1 MLQKKW
7 YFSKTVWINI
17 FAMASIYLQMEFG
30 FLFSPELQTAALSLI
45 NLWLRKTTK
54 EEIVW

>member
-1 MLQKKW
+1 MQKKW
-7 YFSKTVWINI
+7 YYSKTIWLNI

-30 FLFSPELQTAALSLI
+30 FLFSLELQTAALSLI
-45 NLWLRKTTK
+45 NLWLRKVTK

>member
-1 MLQKKW
+1 MLHKKW

-30 FLFSPELQTAALSLI
+30 FLFSPELQTGALSLI
-45 NLWLRKTTK
+45 NLWLRKVTK

>member
-7 YFSKTVWINI
+7 YYSKTVWLNL
-17 FAMASIYLQMEFG
+17 FAMASIYLQIELG
-30 FLFSPELQTAALSLI
+30 FLFSPELQTGVLSLI
-45 NLWLRKTTK
+45 NLWLRKVTK